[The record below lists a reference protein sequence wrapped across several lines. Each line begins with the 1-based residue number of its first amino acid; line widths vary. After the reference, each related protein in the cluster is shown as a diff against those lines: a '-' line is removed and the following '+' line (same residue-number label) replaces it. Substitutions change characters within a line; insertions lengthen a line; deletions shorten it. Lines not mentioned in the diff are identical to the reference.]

1 MTHLRWSALFAAFA
15 LGSLA
20 LADKPITITILHSND
35 MHAHADATMIQ
46 KKPYGGYAR
55 QATLINQIRAKEKN
69 VVLLNAGDTF
79 QGTLYFNVYEG
90 LADLAY
96 MNWIKYDAMCLGNHE
111 FDRGP
116 STLSAFVK
124 GATFPVL
131 CSNLDFSKEP
141 ALNGLVQPSTVLT
154 VGGQKVGVVGAV
166 TPDLFDISAPGDN
179 IKMME
184 IRSSVQGAVD
194 SLTKQGVNK
203 IILLTHIGYQED
215 RALVKQLKDV
225 DVVVGGHSHTPLG
238 TPAIPGWPQPGGPY
252 PTMARDSTGRDVPVV
267 QGWEW
272 AKVLGQLKV
281 EFDGNGKLVRV
292 VQAEAK
298 PVDEN
303 VPEDKGVVSLL
314 SALMKPIASMQ
325 NAVIGDAPSGV
336 DRRGQGR
343 HDNPMASVVADAMLA
358 ATAKN
363 QAVAALVNSGGVR
376 APLDAGPITYGE
388 AISVQPFNNVLTV
401 MELSG
406 SELKQV
412 LEDGVADASK
422 LGGLLNPSAGTSYR
436 IDLSKPTNS
445 RISDVVIAGSPLDLS
460 KTYRV
465 TFLNFTAT
473 GGDAHVTLKNSKA
486 PRIETGLVDV
496 DALVDYIKA
505 HKPLVSPSEPRV
517 KGA

>member
-1 MTHLRWSALFAAFA
+1 MTCLRWPTFCALIA

-20 LADKPITITILHSND
+20 LADKPITLTIIHSND

-55 QATLINQIRAKEKN
+55 QATLINQLRAKEKN
-69 VVLLNAGDTF
+69 VLLLNAGDTF

-116 STLSAFVK
+116 STLANFVK
-124 GATFPVL
+124 GANFPVL

-154 VGGQKVGVVGAV
+154 VGGEKVGVVGAV
-166 TPDLFDISAPGDN
+166 TPDLFDISAPGEN
-179 IKMME
+179 IKMTE
-184 IRSSVQGAVD
+184 IRSSVQTAVD
-194 SLTKQGVNK
+194 GLTKQGINK
-203 IILLTHIGYQED
+203 IILLTHIGYRED
-215 RALVKQLKDV
+215 QALVKQLKDV

-238 TPAIPGWPQPGGPY
+238 TPSIPGWPQPGGPY
-252 PTMARDSTGRDVPVV
+252 PTIAKDSTGRDVPVV

-272 AKVLGQLKV
+272 AKVLGELKV
-281 EFDGNGKLVRV
+281 EFDANGKVVRIV
-292 VQAEAK
+292 EAK
-298 PVDEN
+298 AFPVDET
-303 VPEDKGVVSLL
+303 VPEDKGVASLL
-314 SALMKPIASMQ
+314 AALMKPIASMQ
-325 NAVIGDAPSGV
+325 NSVIGDTPSGV

-343 HDNPMASVVADAMLA
+343 HDNPMASVVADALLA
-358 ATAKN
+358 STAKN
-363 QAVAALVNSGGVR
+363 QSVAAFINAGGVR
-376 APLDAGPITYGE
+376 GAFDAGPITYGE
-388 AISVQPFNNVLTV
+388 AISVSPFNNTLTV
-401 MELSG
+401 MELPG

-422 LGGLLNPSAGTSYR
+422 LGGLLYPSAGSSYKL
-436 IDLSKPTNS
+436 DLSKPTNGRVS
-445 RISDVVIAGSPLDLS
+445 EVVIAGAPLNLS

-473 GGDAHVTLKNSKA
+473 GGDAHVTLKNSKS
-486 PRIETGLVDV
+486 PRVETGMLDI
-496 DALVDYIKA
+496 DALVDYVKA
-505 HKPLVSPSEPRV
+505 HKPLISPGQSRV
-517 KGA
+517 TGS